1 MTATAPFR
9 VTVTWGH
16 LGDPDTR
23 PPTIGE
29 ALAAKLGREPTNA
42 EAAADVR
49 RILAES
55 HCERATAGKLPY
67 QRKGRGR

>member
-9 VTVTWGH
+9 VPFTWGH
-16 LGDPDTR
+16 LGDPAAR
-23 PPTIGE
+23 PPTIWE

-42 EAAADVR
+42 EAAADVQ
-49 RILAES
+49 RILDES
-55 HCERATAGKLPY
+55 YCKRAAAGKLPY